1 MLCSASLCS
10 SWMNSGDGWGGFST
24 ATWAVTGVFRPR
36 ASVQFAP
43 TVIGPGEAPV
53 VFRAAVLP
61 LPAETLPPL
70 AVQLP
75 TVTGTLSG
83 LVQGQLIVE
92 DVPACTLDGSAEHAT
107 TGGCFGGSLTMK
119 LNLQLGFSP
128 LFTFCL
134 ETWAATV

>member
-10 SWMNSGDGWGGFST
+10 SWTNSGDGGGGFST
-24 ATWAVTGVFRPR
+24 ATWAVTGVLRPR
-36 ASVQFAP
+36 ASVQFAL
-43 TVIGPGEAPV
+43 TVIGPGETPV
-53 VFRAAVLP
+53 VFRVAVLA
-61 LPAETLPPL
+61 LPAETFPPL

-92 DVPACTLDGSAEHAT
+92 DEPACTAAGSAEHAT

-119 LNLQLGFSP
+119 LAVQLVSPP
-128 LFTFCL
+128 LFTL
-134 ETWAATV
+134 GSEMWAVTV